1 MTEGPA
7 DTNESR
13 WPDAADGGG
22 LWWGCVGIKG
32 KRKKEKQKNDRWN
45 PLFCTTTIYIILKQQ
60 CYN

>member
-32 KRKKEKQKNDRWN
+32 KRKKEKEKMIGGTHCFVQQ
-45 PLFCTTTIYIILKQQ
+45 PYILS
-60 CYN
+60 